1 MITYFTKVIQSS
13 NWIEKEQYSCFFT
26 SWKFTKMIWSGHEGF
41 SRSEWDQRK
50 KTIEFHPCWCSVG
63 FCFLDMN
70 YLISCI
76 LLERFVYDSLI
87 KKLNTYIV
95 LSQSRRIL
103 SMTEVFLYYFVK
115 CNFPFCF
122 QTQDLWCISVLV
134 IMYDLLHD
142 FSFAKHVLNSYRFY
156 SQTVFIYL
164 IYMVFSWTPCLLS
177 EMMALKHS
185 PFFSLMRVSR

>member
-1 MITYFTKVIQSS
+1 MRSKKENNRIPSMLVFCGFLFSWYELSDKLYPSREVCLWFPNQKVKCLYCTIP
-13 NWIEKEQYSCFFT
+13 IEKDT
-26 SWKFTKMIWSGHEGF
+26 
-41 SRSEWDQRK
+41 
-50 KTIEFHPCWCSVG
+50 
-63 FCFLDMN
+63 
-70 YLISCI
+70 
-76 LLERFVYDSLI
+76 VYD
-87 KKLNTYIV
+87 
-95 LSQSRRIL
+95 
-103 SMTEVFLYYFVK
+103 TEVFLYYFVK